1 MTDQMYNIVS
11 FSDLGAGVS
20 AGYYMTQVGLW
31 VYRWHTS
38 SGRIINR
45 SMTVYSGERTGSMA
59 ATDLLEEKA
68 GLYDGNSFSNYW
80 I

>member
-1 MTDQMYNIVS
+1 MYNIVS
-11 FSDLGAGVS
+11 FSGLGAGVS

-31 VYRWHTS
+31 VYRQHIS

-45 SMTVYSGERTGSMA
+45 SMTVYSGERTGSMT
-59 ATDLLEEKA
+59 ATDMLEEKA